1 MNPISCSREQQIR
14 GARKHPSIDRI
25 GRVGDTRCATGGAE
39 LLEKLNEAGP
49 IEFAGF
55 QTEYKAPIP
64 QTHGPEI
71 PYTLAGWGVQQD
83 WVLDFWRD
91 PHAAARA
98 MLLKV
103 HLVGRPK
110 IDAVVPHQV
119 LEFFLCAF
127 CNAGLAWA
135 SAGRGLRNR
144 KPS

>member
-1 MNPISCSREQQIR
+1 MQA
-14 GARKHPSIDRI
+14 GVVI
-25 GRVGDTRCATGGAE
+25 GGIVGDDHNPFPGPATGGAE

-49 IEFAGF
+49 IEFSGF
-55 QTEYKAPIP
+55 QTEYKAAIP

-71 PYTLAGWGVQQD
+71 PYTLAGWGVQED